1 MTILKVNLESQDV
14 DVIKMDIHE
23 KDKNY
28 GCSGD
33 IKTWLH
39 NFANCGIVHEEDVE
53 MCIEKMNPS
62 VLRTQFLN
70 DKNKVVKLYYRR
82 KIGDSYHKVM
92 MEIIP
97 KILIPKH
104 SSLQKTMEDRLEKEI
119 KHLVGHWII
128 QMRILQA
135 GHIICFFIQEILLY
149 SVM

>member
-97 KILIPKH
+97 K
-104 SSLQKTMEDRLEKEI
+104 KEYCEEQPI
-119 KHLVGHWII
+119 V
-128 QMRILQA
+128 
-135 GHIICFFIQEILLY
+135 FFYVKAL
-149 SVM
+149 